1 MKIEIDNG
9 VLFVNKRM
17 FCYMEVGNG
26 RKDLP
31 PGTYDVAV
39 GTAFHLDGSP
49 VLPEVIDIGW
59 IGSMPGCDIILGR
72 VKHRGNLIGSWYDA
86 SNLIHHIE
94 RAENAGETVTLE
106 VAKQ

>member
-1 MKIEIDNG
+1 MRIEIDNG
-9 VLFVNKRM
+9 VLFVNNRM

-31 PGTYDVAV
+31 TGTYDVAV
-39 GTAFHLDGSP
+39 GTAFHIDGSP
-49 VLPEVIDIGW
+49 VLPEAIDLGW
-59 IGSMPGCDIILGR
+59 IGSVPGCDIILGR
-72 VKHRGNLIGSWYDA
+72 VKHRGNLIGSWSDA
-86 SNLIHHIE
+86 NSLIHHIE